1 MQLDTAN
8 KQMLQYELLTVKNIN
23 YCN

>member
-8 KQMLQYELLTVKNIN
+8 QGS
-23 YCN
+23 